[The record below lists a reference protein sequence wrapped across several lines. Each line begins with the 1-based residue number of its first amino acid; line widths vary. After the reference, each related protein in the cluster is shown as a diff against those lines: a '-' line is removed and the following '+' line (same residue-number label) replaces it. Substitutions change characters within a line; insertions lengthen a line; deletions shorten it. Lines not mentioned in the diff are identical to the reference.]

1 MSHDHSPA
9 SHSHDHSHGHS
20 HGHSLGHSHGH
31 SHGHDHFC
39 GIDHHSGEYTAEQRA
54 DLDLVL
60 AFNRRLAAAIDEC
73 RDVSEVEKLID
84 PDPLRYMWVDEGG
97 GRLSEFLRRGDQA
110 LAAAEPMRG
119 RQRARGEQVP
129 GTLAAARPCVAAS
142 AAGDL
147 LWTWVEWRKDIG
159 ETVVA
164 SLRDR
169 SGKHGEP
176 VVLSGTPADCFR
188 PTAAFDLAGRGWVC
202 FARSGNNGI
211 NGTDGVAVWATRC
224 TDGRWS
230 EPELVSTTSH
240 PSFNQEVLAHADGSV
255 EVCWQGRTDGR
266 FGIYS
271 RRWSD
276 GHWGPVVLVSEEC
289 SDNVW
294 DPALAATLDGGTA
307 YAWSEYHQGTYRV
320 VLRRV
325 DGLGTWS
332 APRAVSSGTDYALHP
347 SVAVTTDGGVWCAF
361 DVITVHGHGGSGP
374 TKLRPAESLGGP
386 ADPTGMREPG
396 EFVPPELLPDIEAS
410 MRVVRVDEDG
420 VWEPAGELAPQL
432 DTTPCGLPRL
442 VATGSGALVLAYRAH
457 RRLPLMTYYW
467 EVATQTLGPGGWA
480 PPTTYAGSDAT
491 LEEASL
497 AALGDD
503 AVLSW
508 QVDGRL
514 QRGLEWTE
522 GFGGRECPFLLE
534 HQGEV
539 IWHSVHGTGALRYA
553 TVPTTVS
560 TTVPTTEGS
569 PAVAHRLDIVS
580 SDRRREARTWV
591 SAARDRY
598 RTGVGEQTYQLY
610 WGDLHRHSLVSRC
623 TSGDEPS
630 LEDFYRYS
638 WDVCEYDF
646 WAVTDHAENSS
657 EYQWWSIQKMADLFR
672 IDGRFTPLYG
682 FEWTGMSG
690 HQNVIFGDVARGAP
704 IYSSYAQPSSTPAR
718 LWELLDRHPEHPAIT
733 IPHHPGSAM
742 VPFDWNYY
750 DPRYLRLAEVFQ
762 ACRGNYEDDGSYRQY
777 SDGTLPGT
785 FVADGLRRGYRFGL
799 IASSDHGHGASYVG
813 AYAESLDRAAIYN
826 ALDRR
831 RVFGASTRDIVLDFR
846 CDTADGTAFMGEETT
861 ASGPVEFA
869 AYVRGYTDLARLDI
883 VRDGVTV
890 HSLLPE
896 LDLPAGW
903 LAVPLRLE
911 WGRGHATVA
920 WDGTATI
927 EGGEVLQTRFWSPEV
942 TEADRHRVSWAATTK
957 TFGEPY
963 DAQRGGLELTLVGP
977 PKAVVTVRT
986 AHGRLRAPLGELADR
1001 VTPMPVSCPG
1011 MFQLQPGM
1019 GGLVGLGATE
1029 ARLRW
1034 TDTVTTPTWY
1044 YLRAIQ
1050 VDGEMAWS
1058 SPIWVDPR

>member
-1 MSHDHSPA
+1 VAA
-9 SHSHDHSHGHS
+9 SHHSADHHS
-20 HGHSLGHSHGH
+20 AGQH

-97 GRLSEFLRRGDQA
+97 GRLSEFLHRGDRA
-110 LAAAEPMRG
+110 LSAARVLPGWQRG
-119 RQRARGEQVP
+119 HGREVP
-129 GTLAAARPCVAAS
+129 GTVAAARPCVAAS
-142 AAGDL
+142 PAGDL

-164 SLRDR
+164 ARR
-169 SGKHGEP
+169 PAAGEIGEP
-176 VVLSGTPADCFR
+176 VLLSGTPADCFR
-188 PTAAFDLAGRGWVC
+188 PTAAFDRAGRGWVC
-202 FARSGNNGI
+202 FARSGP
-211 NGTDGVAVWATRC
+211 DGVGVWASRC
-224 TDGRWS
+224 TGDRWS
-230 EPELVSTTSH
+230 EPELVSTTAH
-240 PSFNQEVLAHADGSV
+240 PSFNQEILPHDDGSV
-255 EVCWQGRTDGR
+255 QVCWQGRTDGR
-266 FGIYS
+266 FGIHA
-271 RRWSD
+271 RRWAD
-276 GHWGPVVLVSEEC
+276 GRWGPEVLLSDAS

-294 DPALAATLDGGTA
+294 DPALAATPDGGTV
-307 YAWSEYHQGTYRV
+307 YAWSEYHDGTYRV
-320 VLRRV
+320 VVRHR
-325 DGLGTWS
+325 DRHGTLS
-332 APRAVSSGTDYALHP
+332 APTPVSSGTDYALHP
-347 SVAVTTDGGVWCAF
+347 SIAVTTDGGVWCAF

-374 TKLRPAESLGGP
+374 TKLRPAETLGG
-386 ADPTGMREPG
+386 AMDPSGMREPG

-410 MRVVRVDEDG
+410 MRVVRVGPDDWAG
-420 VWEPAGELAPQL
+420 GGGVAVWEPAGELAPQL

-442 VATGSGALVLAYRAH
+442 VATASGGLVLAYRCH

-467 EVATQTLGPGGWA
+467 EVATQTLGPDGWS
-480 PPTTYAGSDAT
+480 PPTTYAGSDST

-497 AALGDD
+497 AAVGDG

-514 QRGLEWTE
+514 HRGLEWTE

-539 IWHSVHGTGALRYA
+539 IWHSVHGTGAVRYA
-553 TVPTTVS
+553 TVPIK
-560 TTVPTTEGS
+560 PTERTDRP
-569 PAVAHRLDIVS
+569 PAAPHRVTIVDS
-580 SDRRREARTWV
+580 NRRREARTWV

-598 RTGVGEQTYQLY
+598 RTSAGGHTYQLY

-657 EYQWWSIQKMADLFR
+657 DYQWWSIQKMADLFR
-672 IDGRFTPLYG
+672 IDGRFIPLYG

-718 LWELLDRHPEHPAIT
+718 LWELLDRHPDYPAIT

-742 VPFDWNYY
+742 VPFDWDYH

-762 ACRGNYEDDGSYRQY
+762 ACRGNYEDDGCFRQY
-777 SDGTLPGT
+777 YDGTLPGT
-785 FVADGLRRGYRFGL
+785 FVADGLRRGYRLGL

-813 AYAESLDRAAIYN
+813 AYAESLDRAAIFD
-826 ALDRR
+826 ALEQR
-831 RVFGASTRDIVLDFR
+831 RVFGASTRGIVVDFR
-846 CDTADGTAFMGEETT
+846 IETAEGTAFMGSETT
-861 ASGPVEFA
+861 ASGPFEVTG
-869 AYVRGYTDLARLDI
+869 YVRGYTELARIDL
-883 VRDGVTV
+883 VRDGETV
-890 HSLLPE
+890 HSVLPE
-896 LDLPAGW
+896 LELSAGW
-903 LAVPLRLE
+903 RCVPLRLE

-920 WDGTATI
+920 WDGTLRI
-927 EGGEVLQTRFWSPEV
+927 DGGEVLHTRYWSPEV
-942 TEADRHRVSWAATTK
+942 TDADRHQLSWAATTK

-963 DAQRGGLELTLVGP
+963 GAQRGGIEFSLLGP
-977 PKAVVTVRT
+977 PEATVTLRT
-986 AHGRLRAPLGELADR
+986 GHGQLTTELGKLADR
-1001 VTPMPVSCPG
+1001 VTEVPVSCPG
-1011 MFQLQPGM
+1011 QLRIQPGA
-1019 GGLVGLGATE
+1019 GGLAGLGDTGAT
-1029 ARLRW
+1029 LRW
-1034 TDTVTTPTWY
+1034 TDSVRAPAWY

-1058 SPIWVDPR
+1058 SPIWVDPQQPELGRS